1 MVQPGLTLIPERG
14 FGAVF
19 SLILVFLLSMAGC
32 TMRSLNKDGG
42 SGAGVPDD
50 RYQAAVVWAWI
61 HGSENMSAPPFL
73 STADPSGAGGIGGF
87 GSPALT
93 IDLNLVADASPTLGL
108 VLIHC
113 DRNWKPTESVFIQD
127 RTRLRS
133 TDFIVETAPIGVLN
147 YDYSA
152 TITFP
157 SETNTIDVEHSGN
170 YIARIINY
178 YDGET
183 VLAELRFFAVES
195 TAGVRLEMI
204 SDFYESAWTDK
215 VQEGLRART
224 EITPGP
230 TSFSTQFQAVHLYEQ
245 GKWLYPMVADENS
258 RSRTPAKGE
267 YRATWSP
274 FYGRKV
280 VADFFNI
287 PSGNEHRI
295 LDLTDMVEYPSNGGV
310 LTTRLS
316 DQPRYA
322 SYSEQD
328 NNGLVLFPYV
338 SPEDN
343 DLVYF
348 EFRLDL
354 DGEEIYDDM
363 AVVGSFNNWTPSYD
377 WRLVYNSITGQYA
390 ARGWVK
396 RAMHEYEYVNG
407 RWNVDSGILEQ
418 AEATLLEGNNVY
430 ASQTWYALAYYRD
443 QTALSY
449 DRIVGVGTD
458 ISGGR

>member
-1 MVQPGLTLIPERG
+1 MVLFGLTLIPEKQERLFFLAG
-14 FGAVF
+14 C
-19 SLILVFLLSMAGC
+19 ILATVMLAGC
-32 TMRSLNKDGG
+32 TTRSLSTADG
-42 SGAGVPDD
+42 SVEKDD
-50 RYQAAVVWAWI
+50 RYKAEVVWAWI
-61 HGSENMSAPPFL
+61 HGSENMSSPPFL
-73 STADPSGAGGIGGF
+73 RTADPSGGSNVAGF

-93 IDLNLVADASPTLGL
+93 INCDLVADAPPTLGL
-108 VLIHC
+108 ILVHC
-113 DRNWKPTESVFIQD
+113 DRNWKPTQSVFIQD
-127 RTRLRS
+127 RSRLRS
-133 TDFIVETAPIGVLN
+133 TDFIVETAPIGVWN

-152 TITFP
+152 SITFP
-157 SETNTIDVEHSGN
+157 SETNTIEVQYSGN
-170 YIARIINY
+170 YIAQVVNY
-178 YDGET
+178 FDNQT

-204 SDFYESAWTDK
+204 SDFFESAWTEK
-215 VQEGLRART
+215 VQEGLRARVD
-224 EITPGP
+224 ITPGP
-230 TSFSTQFQAVHLYEQ
+230 TSFSTQFKGVHLYEQ
-245 GKWLYPMVADENS
+245 GKWLYPMLANDNS
-258 RSRTPAKGE
+258 KLRTPPRGS

-274 FYGRKV
+274 FYGGKV
-280 VADFFNI
+280 IAEFFNI

-295 LDLTDMVEYPSNGGV
+295 LDLTDVIDYPSDAGV
-310 LTTRLS
+310 ITTRLS
-316 DQPRYA
+316 DQPRYS

-390 ARGWVK
+390 ARGWIK
-396 RAMHEYEYVNG
+396 RARHEYEYVNG
-407 RWNVDSGILEQ
+407 KWNVDSGILEQ
-418 AEATLLEGNNVY
+418 AEASLLEGNNVY
-430 ASQTWYALAYYRD
+430 TSKTWYALAYYSD